1 MTLSGISLLLAAS
14 QPLWHDCPVLR
25 DPPVQPTALLCAGWG
40 FSHEFRPDAP
50 RGIAM
55 LKVPLGLPRK
65 QPVRDHPLTLARL
78 RSCGAHTE
86 SDAAVVALAGALTTG
101 AGGVM
106 MPE

>member
-1 MTLSGISLLLAAS
+1 
-14 QPLWHDCPVLR
+14 
-25 DPPVQPTALLCAGWG
+25 
-40 FSHEFRPDAP
+40 
-50 RGIAM
+50 M

-78 RSCGAHTE
+78 RSSGAHTE